1 MNKKIISIA
10 SVSIALLLVVL
21 IVSENNEFETITI
34 DLPIPEISSDDKT
47 SEMSQVI
54 VVDAKYKPEK
64 GMITIFY
71 QDKSTGTNK
80 LIVEVWGLP
89 QTYHKEFECDIGA
102 LAANAKHENACPDSL
117 VANIKLDSAPKYG
130 WESIPVVFTV
140 DHNQFGKISIKTVIY
155 ETGDPKPRIIY
166 SPI

>member
-1 MNKKIISIA
+1 MNKKIIGIA
-10 SVSIALLLVVL
+10 SVSIVSLLAVL

-47 SEMSQVI
+47 SEMIQAI
-54 VVDAKYKPEK
+54 EVDAKYKPEK
-64 GMITIFY
+64 GMVTIFY
-71 QDKSTGTNK
+71 QDKSTGTDK

-89 QTYHKEFECDIGA
+89 QTYHKEFECDVGA
-102 LAANAKHENACPDSL
+102 LAANAEHDNACPDSL
-117 VANIKLDSAPKYG
+117 VANIKLDSVPKYG

-140 DHNQFGKISIKTVIY
+140 DHNQFGKISIKTEIY